1 MAEEMDQMGERPPID
16 SAMDTINPV
25 RSMPEEARTN
35 LMRPSDEI
43 GAVLVARLSNMSD
56 EELSMLD
63 DAITPQVAKILIKLL
78 PELGKIIDAVGQMPT
93 SGDQMG
99 ALGNM

>member
-43 GAVLVARLSNMSD
+43 GAVLVALLSNMSD
-56 EELSMLD
+56 
-63 DAITPQVAKILIKLL
+63 
-78 PELGKIIDAVGQMPT
+78 
-93 SGDQMG
+93 
-99 ALGNM
+99 

>member
-1 MAEEMDQMGERPPID
+1 
-16 SAMDTINPV
+16 
-25 RSMPEEARTN
+25 
-35 LMRPSDEI
+35 
-43 GAVLVARLSNMSD
+43 
-56 EELSMLD
+56 MLD